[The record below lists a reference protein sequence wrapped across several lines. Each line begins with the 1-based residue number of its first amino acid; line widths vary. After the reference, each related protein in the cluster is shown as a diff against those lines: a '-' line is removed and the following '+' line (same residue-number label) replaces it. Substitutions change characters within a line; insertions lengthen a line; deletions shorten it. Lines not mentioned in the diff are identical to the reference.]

1 MPYFKAHYS
10 NITLLTVYFKYIKAY
25 DNNLLP
31 QINHEF
37 DKENNF
43 YDREYSS
50 HIVAF
55 VPNNNVCVPSHN
67 FIYSRHTCDS
77 SMVVASCSNIELC
90 IKKLEMNKTFTNSLF
105 QIKCLLNMRISLLT
119 NT

>member
-1 MPYFKAHYS
+1 MSSAS
-10 NITLLTVYFKYIKAY
+10 
-25 DNNLLP
+25 

-90 IKKLEMNKTFTNSLF
+90 IKKVGDEQNF
-105 QIKCLLNMRISLLT
+105 LLT
-119 NT
+119 VYFKYNAY

>member
-1 MPYFKAHYS
+1 MLSLIY
-10 NITLLTVYFKYIKAY
+10 
-25 DNNLLP
+25 P
-31 QINHEF
+31 QINHEI

-105 QIKCLLNMRISLLT
+105 QIQCLLNMRIRLLT
-119 NT
+119 NI